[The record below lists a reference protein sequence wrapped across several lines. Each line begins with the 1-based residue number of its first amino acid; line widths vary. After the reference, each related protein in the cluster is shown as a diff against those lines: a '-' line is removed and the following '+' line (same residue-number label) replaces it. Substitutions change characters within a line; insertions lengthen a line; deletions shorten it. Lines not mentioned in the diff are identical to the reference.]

1 MRQTWI
7 KSNVLVEAE
16 HHYLK
21 SVFFRVGAVTLG
33 PIQPR
38 ASPQSIDSMWYDS
51 KESAGFSDGVLGL
64 LWHLSVDLSTLGE
77 ALSSTKLPLEPSATW
92 LSPSKENLPL

>member
-1 MRQTWI
+1 
-7 KSNVLVEAE
+7 
-16 HHYLK
+16 
-21 SVFFRVGAVTLG
+21 
-33 PIQPR
+33 
-38 ASPQSIDSMWYDS
+38 MWYDS